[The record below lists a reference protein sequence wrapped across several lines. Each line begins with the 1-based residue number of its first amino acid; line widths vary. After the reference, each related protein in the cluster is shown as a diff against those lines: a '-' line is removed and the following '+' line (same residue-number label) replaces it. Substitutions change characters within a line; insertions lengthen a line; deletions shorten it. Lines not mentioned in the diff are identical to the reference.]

1 MILWFRRIALGL
13 LILLLLVLLLV
24 VVNSYR
30 LVATLD
36 PDAPPQTAVLLDR
49 EGQFFAYAGWGA
61 VRHAALEEIPLHLQH
76 AVVAA
81 EDKRF
86 YQHRGVDLIA
96 IARAV
101 WANLRALS
109 IVQGASTITQQLART
124 LFLTTEQTVS
134 RKVQEIVLAVMLEQ
148 RFSKDE
154 ILEMYLNR
162 YEFGEGA
169 VGIDAAA
176 RAYFGLPPAELS
188 LGQSAL
194 LAGILQGPNLYSPFR
209 NLEGALE
216 RQAYVL
222 DRMVEDGYVTA
233 YEAAAARGAP
243 LHLADLPADSERYF
257 ADWIRAELV
266 RQLGSNLVR
275 HGGLVVQTTV
285 DPQVQRAMEGILGEH
300 QGAIVALDPPT
311 GAVLGMVGG
320 RSYRESQWNRATL
333 AVRQPGSAFKP
344 FIYAAALEQ
353 GWQPNWLVDDRPHQF
368 GDYAPDNYQDEYWG
382 PVTMRQALVESLNN
396 GSVWL
401 LSQIGVD
408 AGIEMAQRLGITH
421 LGEADRHLGLV
432 LGALAEGVTPLELAT
447 AYAPFANGGYRVE
460 PFGILRVQDAQGRVW
475 IQNEPDPRLV
485 LNPQITYLITDML
498 MGVVEHGTG
507 TAAWPGRP
515 AAGKTGTSDDLV
527 SAWFVGYTP
536 ELVAAVYV
544 GNDDGSPIGGGGG
557 TLAAPLW
564 GQFVT
569 RALAQRP
576 VRAFTPPAGVV
587 ADVPIDLFT
596 GLRAGDLCARA
607 QPHALLQGQVPSRY
621 APCSWGAG
629 EGVDLPASRA
639 AFEQGEVD
647 VAAEPGRPSSGA
659 LFPLM
664 LPEPEPGQTPGEPA
678 PAPLEALPD
687 LLRRLL
693 PSLWEHQSED
703 LPEPPGPR
711 AQGAS

>member
-1 MILWFRRIALGL
+1 MIRWIRRVAFGLVILALV
-13 LILLLLVLLLV
+13 VLLLV

-30 LVATLD
+30 LVAALD
-36 PDAPPQTAVLLDR
+36 PDAPPQTAILLDR
-49 EGQFFAYAGWGA
+49 EGRFFAYAGWGA
-61 VRHAALEEIPLHLQH
+61 ARHVPLEELPLHLQH

-86 YQHRGVDLIA
+86 YEHWGVDLIA

-101 WANLRALS
+101 WANLRARS

-124 LFLTTEQTVS
+124 LFLTTEQTLS
-134 RKVQEIVLAVMLEQ
+134 RKVQEAILAVFLEQ

-154 ILEMYLNR
+154 ILQMYLNR

-176 RAYFGLPPAELS
+176 RVYFGVAPSELS
-188 LGQSAL
+188 LAQSAL

-209 NLEGALE
+209 NLEGALQ

-222 DRMVEDGYVTA
+222 DRMVEDGYITA
-233 YEAAAARGAP
+233 QEASAARAAP
-243 LHLADLPADSERYF
+243 LALASVPAHGHRYF
-257 ADWIRAELV
+257 ADWIRSELV
-266 RQLGSNLVR
+266 RQLGANLVR

-285 DPQVQRAMEGILGEH
+285 DPDIQAAMEGVLGEH
-300 QGAIVALDPPT
+300 QGAIVALDPAT

-320 RSYRESQWNRATL
+320 RSYRESQWNRATS

-344 FIYAAALEQ
+344 FVYAAALEQ

-368 GDYAPDNYQDEYWG
+368 GDYAPGNYKDEYWG
-382 PVTMRQALVESLNN
+382 PVTMRHALVESLNN

-408 AGIEMAQRLGITH
+408 AGLEMAERLGITR
-421 LGEADRHLGLV
+421 LSEADRHLGLA
-432 LGALAEGVTPLELAT
+432 LGALSRGVTPLELAA

-460 PFGILRVQDAQGRVW
+460 PYGIIRVQDAQGRVW
-475 IQNEPDPRLV
+475 IEHRPDPRLV
-485 LNPQITYLITDML
+485 LSPQIAYLITDML

-515 AAGKTGTSDDLV
+515 AAGKTGTSDDMV

-536 ELVAAVYV
+536 DLVAAVYL
-544 GNDDGSPIGGGGG
+544 GNDDGTPIGGGGG
-557 TLAAPLW
+557 TLAAPIW
-564 GQFVT
+564 GRFVT
-569 RALAQRP
+569 KALASRP
-576 VRAFTPPAGVV
+576 VRSFSPPAGVV
-587 ADVPIDLFT
+587 TGVPIDLFT
-596 GLRAGDLCARA
+596 GLRAGDLCTRA

-621 APCSWGAG
+621 APCSWGAA
-629 EGVDLPASRA
+629 EGAGLPASRE
-639 AFEQGEVD
+639 AFERGEVS
-647 VAAEPGRPSSGA
+647 VAAEPGRPPAGS

-664 LPEPEPGQTPGEPA
+664 VPESETGEQPGPGPREPIT
-678 PAPLEALPD
+678 D
-687 LLRRLL
+687 WLRRLVPRL
-693 PSLWEHQSED
+693 LEGRSWGALEA
-703 LPEPPGPR
+703 PESPTGQAP
-711 AQGAS
+711 